1 MSNNNVTVETEIP
14 IDLSNTDISRP
25 LFDNV
30 FVNCTTGEV
39 KVEVSEKGLK
49 SLVVPLVFDEPATDT
64 NGKQVQ
70 PGFTVTDRILIT
82 PTGGLTQQMINE
94 RLARFQVAALGLS
107 KPQNFGATDQYISKK
122 VKVGFKTRVDK
133 NDASKVYQ
141 DVRSYSK
148 A

>member
-1 MSNNNVTVETEIP
+1 MSQNVTVETSVDV
-14 IDLSNTDISRP
+14 DLSNTDISRP

-39 KVEVSEKGLK
+39 RVEKSENGLK

-70 PGFTVTDRILIT
+70 PGFVITDRILIT

-107 KPQNFGATDQYISKK
+107 KPQNFGATEQYIAKK
-122 VKVGFKTRVDK
+122 VKVGLKLRTDK
-133 NDASKVYQ
+133 NDATKVYQ
-141 DVRSYSK
+141 DVKSYSK

>member
-1 MSNNNVTVETEIP
+1 MSNNNVTVETNVDL
-14 IDLSNTDISRP
+14 DLSNTDISRP

-30 FVNCTTGEV
+30 FVVCTTGEV

-49 SLVVPLVFDEPATDT
+49 SLVVPLVFDEPAIDT
-64 NGKQVQ
+64 NGKSVN

-107 KPQNFGATDQYISKK
+107 KPQNFGSTEQYIGKK
-122 VKVGFKTRVDK
+122 VKVQFKVRQDK
-133 NDASKVYQ
+133 NDANKVYQ
-141 DVRSYSK
+141 DVKSYSK